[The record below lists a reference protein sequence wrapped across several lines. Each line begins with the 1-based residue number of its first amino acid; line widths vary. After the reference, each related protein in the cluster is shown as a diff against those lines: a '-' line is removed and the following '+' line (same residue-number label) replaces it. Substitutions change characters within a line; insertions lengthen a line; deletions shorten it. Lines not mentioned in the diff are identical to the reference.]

1 MFLSASMPF
10 GGKFLQQVLDKG
22 PVVIVL
28 IIVIVI
34 GYRRYTKV
42 IDGFVEEMRRFML
55 SIENRLASIEIK
67 LNKTMRKLGIED

>member
-28 IIVIVI
+28 IIVIVV

-42 IDGFVEEMRRFML
+42 VDGFAEDIRKFMNGL
-55 SIENRLASIEIK
+55 DNKLTNIDIK
-67 LNKTMRKLGIED
+67 LSKIIHKLDID